1 MRIWQ
6 EPSSGSTDSRKPE
19 RLSSGRWGR
28 NSTGRDFTEACI
40 RSPSS
45 AETRRRC
52 SNSLTGRKGDRTSTW
67 PSDWQTQTAAF
78 AGQWQHSQEFSR
90 RSIDLTTRSDA
101 KGVAAQYA
109 AEQALR
115 SAAFGQCHQARAEAT
130 QALALER
137 KQDIAHPQR
146 PRTGIMRRDRSDA
159 ASHRRTC
166 EAVSQR
172 YARQRLWLPAIRA
185 AIELRRGNAAQA
197 IQLLEA
203 LRYEAAAEFWPQNL
217 RGMAFLT
224 LKRGR
229 EAAAEFQKILDHRG
243 EALVSP
249 LYPLAHLG
257 IARALAL
264 SGDTAKGRKAYQDF
278 FVLWK
283 DADADLPILIEAKK
297 EYEKLK

>member
-1 MRIWQ
+1 MR
-6 EPSSGSTDSRKPE
+6 
-19 RLSSGRWGR
+19 
-28 NSTGRDFTEACI
+28 N
-40 RSPSS
+40 
-45 AETRRRC
+45 
-52 SNSLTGRKGDRTSTW
+52 
-67 PSDWQTQTAAF
+67 AAK
-78 AGQWQHSQEFSR
+78 E
-90 RSIDLTTRSDA
+90 
-101 KGVAAQYA
+101 VAAEYA
-109 AEQALR
+109 AEAALR
-115 SAAFGQCHQARAEAT
+115 GAVFDQCAQTKAAAT
-130 QALALER
+130 QALALEHNQLTTTR
-137 KQDIAHPQR
+137 AALALALCGETSQALRLIDELVKRYPQNTR
-146 PRTGIMRRDRSDA
+146 IN
-159 ASHRRTC
+159 
-166 EAVSQR
+166 
-172 YARQRLWLPAIRA
+172 AIWAPPVRA

-197 IQLLEA
+197 IEQLEPA
-203 LRYEAAAEFWPQNL
+203 SRYEAAAEFWPQYL